1 LTGLFRTIRA
11 LAWSESADCKI
22 CLKEIKLYLNK
33 FAFNEID
40 ARDLV
45 WPATMR
51 LQSCLERTP
60 LAADTDRTQ
69 RGIQSIE
76 VGGQVLLALV
86 HQGRPMA
93 LKDLAFEAGMAPA
106 KAHPYLV
113 SFGRIGLI
121 EQDATTGHYFL
132 GPLALQLGMISL
144 QQANPVQVATPLL
157 GALAQ
162 RIGHT
167 VAIAVWGVRGAT
179 IVRLEESPAA
189 VHVNMR
195 HGTVFSLTNTAS
207 GRLFAAY
214 LDAALMKQRLDDAR
228 RSRSANPKASV
239 PGMPAMAPLPGW
251 REFER
256 QLAEVRA
263 HGLSRSVGEVL
274 PGVNAMAA
282 PVFDHTGA
290 IVLAITAI
298 GPASVFDTRW
308 DGALASA
315 LRESAAQVSQRLG
328 APAAAGKSPGGA

>member
-1 LTGLFRTIRA
+1 MTGA
-11 LAWSESADCKI
+11 
-22 CLKEIKLYLNK
+22 
-33 FAFNEID
+33 ID
-40 ARDLV
+40 R
-45 WPATMR
+45 
-51 LQSCLERTP
+51 S
-60 LAADTDRTQ
+60 Q

-86 HQGRPMA
+86 HSGRPMP
-93 LKDLAFEAGMAPA
+93 LKELAAVAGMPPA

-113 SFGRIGLI
+113 SFGRIGLV
-121 EQDATTGHYFL
+121 EQDAVTGHYFL

-144 QQANPVQVATPLL
+144 QQADPVKVATPLL
-157 GALAQ
+157 GPLAQ

-167 VAIAVWGVRGAT
+167 VAIAVWGARGAT

-214 LDAALMKQRLDDAR
+214 LDTADVKRRLDDAR
-228 RSRSANPKASV
+228 QRRKADAEPAV
-239 PGMPAMAPLPGW
+239 PGMPAAPALPAW
-251 REFER
+251 HEFER

-282 PVFDHTGA
+282 PVFDHAGV

-298 GPASVFDTRW
+298 GPAAVFDTRW
-308 DGALASA
+308 DGATAHA
-315 LRESAAQVSQRLG
+315 LRDCAAQVSQRLG
-328 APAAAGKSPGGA
+328 A